1 LVGNGEADFLVVE
14 DPSGRAFQADL
25 VVPVPG
31 SAAGIGWLGV
41 VGVREEAGALLE
53 VVALVAGL
61 TGTAG
66 IVGLAVVRN
75 GHADLLVVENPQVGA
90 L

>member
-1 LVGNGEADFLVVE
+1 MQAEVVGIE
-14 DPSGRAFQADL
+14 DPSFGAGETFL
-25 VVPVPG
+25 IVPVPG
-31 SAAGIGWLGV
+31 SAPGVSGLGV